1 MRRKRI
7 ATADPQG
14 NQLYD
19 KNGNERYWHL
29 KTGRIDEARVPNYV
43 VPPGL
48 AETKLKPYVF
58 TGKTSAGGLKRNHQF
73 GMPGSPRMDKNG
85 FDGTYYRSVIGDLL
99 QKRRIKEQQEEDR
112 RLAEPSRN

>member
-7 ATADPQG
+7 ATSDPRG

-29 KTGRIDEARVPNYV
+29 KTKQIDEARVPNYV

-48 AETKLKPYVF
+48 AETKLRPYVF
-58 TGKTSAGGLKRNHQF
+58 AGANSEGGVSRKGKFGL
-73 GMPGSPRMDKNG
+73 PEYPRMDQNG
-85 FDGTYYRSVIGDLL
+85 FDGTYYRSVIGDML
-99 QKRRIKEQQEEDR
+99 QKRRIREQQDEDR
-112 RLAEPSRN
+112 RVAASSRS